1 MNNTYWQQRSLELE
15 NAAYKDSE
23 QYKKDL
29 EQLHKETLEQIQKDI
44 AYWYLRFAKKN
55 KITYA
60 EAQRILNANELEE
73 FHWTVQQYIK
83 YGQSKILSDAWRKE
97 LENAS
102 IKVHVT
108 RLESLQFQMQ
118 HHLEKEYA
126 KRITDISHLLKS
138 GLEDDIYKNA
148 YEIEKGLNIGV
159 DLHKYNESEIDDMLK
174 KPWTTDG
181 KVFSERLWGRKQ
193 QLVADLVEKDLPQAL
208 IRGESNNKIIERW
221 AEKLESDRKAVERVV
236 QTERAYV
243 NSRAALE
250 SYKKLGVKKYQ
261 ILATLDLKTSNICRE
276 MDHKGRNK
284 DEPFFYLDEYKVGL
298 TAPPFHC
305 NCRTTTVPYF
315 DDFTEDEKRAMRDE
329 EGKSKKVPAD
339 MTYDEW
345 YKKYVK
351 SSPKALTE
359 EKKIKNKSSDNKQYE
374 QYKEILVNEAPKTF
388 DNFQDMKY
396 NNGNEWA
403 IMKDYYKARTEGNIS
418 SFSSFSDYKKTRK
431 ELNDKL
437 VGVKTSDGVEIKS
450 FSKHMID
457 RILGASNDPKT
468 GLPRSG
474 TTIDGVLDALKNP
487 LQITETKARKL
498 DKVSE
503 TSKKYIGEISTV
515 SINPT
520 TGNLIQSNPTDKEKV
535 RRLKGV

>member
-60 EAQRILNANELEE
+60 EAQQILNRNELEE

-83 YGQSKILSDAWRKE
+83 YGQSEILSDAWKKE

-108 RLESLQFQMQ
+108 RLESLQLQMR

-126 KRITDISHLLKS
+126 QRITDITHLLKS
-138 GLEDDIYKNA
+138 GLEEDIYQNA

-174 KPWTTDG
+174 KPWCSDG

-208 IRGESNNKIIERW
+208 IRGESNDKIIDRW
-221 AEKLESDRKAVERVV
+221 AEKLDADRKAVGRVV
-236 QTERAYV
+236 RTERAYV
-243 NSRAALE
+243 NSRSALE

-351 SSPKALTE
+351 DNPKALIE
-359 EKKIKNKSSDNKQYE
+359 EKKFKNKASDQKQYE

>member
-1 MNNTYWQQRSLELE
+1 MVGNNEYWQKRSLELE

-315 DDFTEDEKRAMRDE
+315 DDFTEDEKRAARNPQTNAYN
-329 EGKSKKVPAD
+329 KVPAD

-345 YKKYVK
+345 KKKYVK
-351 SSPKALTE
+351 DGLSANNNDESIAEHEKPKLIGKVKKNDSSELTKYE
-359 EKKIKNKSSDNKQYE
+359 NEIVKDNEKENAIVLTNDGEIYHCYGIKNRVFPDLDLGDKLKNSIVTHNHPINETYYSFSANDIALFFEYNLKELHGIDGKYKYIIKRTKNTLYDSQENIINKFNSEY
-374 QYKEILVNEAPKTF
+374 
-388 DNFQDMKY
+388 
-396 NNGNEWA
+396 
-403 IMKDYYKARTEGNIS
+403 YYKALDESLEKGYDMDIDGYHLIVSQIS
-418 SFSSFSDYKKTRK
+418 KDYKFDYERV
-431 ELNDKL
+431 KL
-437 VGVKTSDGVEIKS
+437 
-450 FSKHMID
+450 
-457 RILGASNDPKT
+457 
-468 GLPRSG
+468 
-474 TTIDGVLDALKNP
+474 
-487 LQITETKARKL
+487 
-498 DKVSE
+498 
-503 TSKKYIGEISTV
+503 
-515 SINPT
+515 
-520 TGNLIQSNPTDKEKV
+520 
-535 RRLKGV
+535 

>member
-1 MNNTYWQQRSLELE
+1 MVGNNEYWQKRSLELE

-108 RLESLQFQMQ
+108 RLESLQLQMR
-118 HHLEKEYA
+118 HHIEKEYS
-126 KRITDISHLLKS
+126 KRITDIDHLLKS
-138 GLEDDIYKNA
+138 GLEEDIYKNA
-148 YEIEKGLNIGV
+148 YEIEKGLNIGI

-174 KPWTTDG
+174 KPWTSDG

-351 SSPKALTE
+351 DNPKALIE
-359 EKKIKNKSSDNKQYE
+359 ERKIKNKSSDKKQYE
-374 QYKEILVNEAPKTF
+374 KYKEILGDEAPKTF
-388 DNFQDMKY
+388 EDFRKMKY
-396 NNGNEWA
+396 NDTN
-403 IMKDYYKARTEGNIS
+403 KYKVLETKYNDSVVNNLLKEHNI
-418 SFSSFSDYKKTRK
+418 
-431 ELNDKL
+431 ELVDKISDKL
-437 VGVKTSDGVEIKS
+437 YSVKNYRPDIKDMTQHA
-450 FSKHMID
+450 KDNLENKVD
-457 RILGASNDPKT
+457 RSSMT
-468 GLPRSG
+468 
-474 TTIDGVLDALKNP
+474 
-487 LQITETKARKL
+487 
-498 DKVSE
+498 
-503 TSKKYIGEISTV
+503 
-515 SINPT
+515 
-520 TGNLIQSNPTDKEKV
+520 TDKAKEFIDNAKLV
-535 RRLKGV
+535 IFDSQRKTIKFMAEDGYSVLNFDNILVTAVPQKWRNKYNKYLKED

>member
-60 EAQRILNANELEE
+60 EAQQILNRNELEE

-83 YGQSKILSDAWRKE
+83 YGQSEILSDAWRKE

-108 RLESLQFQMQ
+108 RLEALQLQMQ

-126 KRITDISHLLKS
+126 KRITDIDYLLKS
-138 GLEDDIYKNA
+138 GLEEDIYHNA

-174 KPWTTDG
+174 KPWCSDG

-208 IRGESNNKIIERW
+208 IRGESNDKIIDRW
-221 AEKLESDRKAVERVV
+221 AEKLDADRKAVARVV

-261 ILATLDLKTSNICRE
+261 IIATLDTKTSNICRS
-276 MDHKGRNK
+276 MDLKVFDIK
-284 DEPFFYLDEYKVGL
+284 DFKIGI
-298 TAPPFHC
+298 TANPFHC
-305 NCRTTTVPYF
+305 HCRTTTSPYF
-315 DDFTEDEKRAMRDE
+315 EDFTEDEKRAMRNE
-329 EGKSKKVPAD
+329 ENNSYEKVPAN
-339 MTYDEW
+339 MTYEEW
-345 YKKYVK
+345 KKKYVK
-351 SSPKALTE
+351 
-359 EKKIKNKSSDNKQYE
+359 KK
-374 QYKEILVNEAPKTF
+374 
-388 DNFQDMKY
+388 
-396 NNGNEWA
+396 
-403 IMKDYYKARTEGNIS
+403 
-418 SFSSFSDYKKTRK
+418 
-431 ELNDKL
+431 
-437 VGVKTSDGVEIKS
+437 
-450 FSKHMID
+450 
-457 RILGASNDPKT
+457 
-468 GLPRSG
+468 
-474 TTIDGVLDALKNP
+474 
-487 LQITETKARKL
+487 
-498 DKVSE
+498 
-503 TSKKYIGEISTV
+503 
-515 SINPT
+515 
-520 TGNLIQSNPTDKEKV
+520 
-535 RRLKGV
+535 

>member
-60 EAQRILNANELEE
+60 EAQQILNRNELEE

-83 YGQSKILSDAWRKE
+83 YGQSEILSDAWRKE

-108 RLESLQFQMQ
+108 RLEALQLQMQ

-126 KRITDISHLLKS
+126 KRITDINYLLKS
-138 GLEDDIYKNA
+138 GLEEDIYHNA

-174 KPWTTDG
+174 KPWYSDD

-208 IRGESNNKIIERW
+208 IRGESNDKIIERW
-221 AEKLESDRKAVERVV
+221 AEKLDVDRKAVARVV
-236 QTERAYV
+236 RTERAYV
-243 NSRAALE
+243 NSRSALE

-351 SSPKALTE
+351 DNPKALIE
-359 EKKIKNKSSDNKQYE
+359 EKKFKNKASDQKQYE

-396 NNGNEWA
+396 NNGKEWDKIKSKFTDEFVKKDFKDIPSFHKNCSDLMTRKWYLEHDKSIPNIIDKSKSIEEQA
-403 IMKDYYKARTEGNIS
+403 KQAHDLRNTYRTQARDLMKDQEM
-418 SFSSFSDYKKTRK
+418 RK
-431 ELNDKL
+431 
-437 VGVKTSDGVEIKS
+437 
-450 FSKHMID
+450 
-457 RILGASNDPKT
+457 
-468 GLPRSG
+468 
-474 TTIDGVLDALKNP
+474 
-487 LQITETKARKL
+487 KL
-498 DKVSE
+498 DLDHPNLSFEEQINKKFKDKGLSREDSIKDILKTATKTNKKVNKSLGLE
-503 TSKKYIGEISTV
+503 
-515 SINPT
+515 
-520 TGNLIQSNPTDKEKV
+520 
-535 RRLKGV
+535 

>member
-1 MNNTYWQQRSLELE
+1 MKNNEYWQQRSIELE
-15 NAAYKDSE
+15 NVAYKDSE
-23 QYKKDL
+23 QYKRDL
-29 EQLHKETLEQIQKDI
+29 EQLHRETLEQIQKDI

-60 EAQRILNANELEE
+60 EAQQILNANELEE
-73 FHWTVQQYIK
+73 FHWTVKQYIK
-83 YGQSKILSDAWRKE
+83 YGQSEVLSDAWRKE

-102 IKVHVT
+102 IKIHVT
-108 RLESLQFQMQ
+108 RLESLQLQMR

-126 KRITDISHLLKS
+126 QRITDINHLLKS
-138 GLEDDIYKNA
+138 GLEEDIYKNA
-148 YEIEKGLNIGV
+148 YEIEKGLNIGI

-174 KPWTTDG
+174 KPWCSDG

-208 IRGESNNKIIERW
+208 IRGESSDKIIDRW
-221 AEKLESDRKAVERVV
+221 TEKLDADRKAVARVV
-236 QTERAYV
+236 QTERAFV

-261 ILATLDLKTSNICRE
+261 IIATLDTRTSNICRA
-276 MDHKGRNK
+276 MD
-284 DEPFFYLDEYKVGL
+284 LKVFDIEDFKIGI
-298 TAPPFHC
+298 TANPFHC
-305 NCRTTTVPYF
+305 HCRTTTAPYF
-315 DDFTEDEKRAMRDE
+315 DDFTENEKRAARDE
-329 EGKSKKVPAD
+329 NGNYKKVPAD

-351 SSPKALTE
+351 SSPKALAE
-359 EKKIKNKSSDNKQYE
+359 EKKMKNKSSDNKQYE
-374 QYKEILVNEAPKTF
+374 KYKEILGDEAPKNF
-388 DNFQDMKY
+388 DKFQDLKY
-396 NNGNEWA
+396 NNGKEWL
-403 IMKDYYKARTEGNIS
+403 IMKDYHKARTEGNIS

-437 VGVKTSDGVEIKS
+437 VGVKTSDGIEIKS

-498 DKVSE
+498 DKVAE